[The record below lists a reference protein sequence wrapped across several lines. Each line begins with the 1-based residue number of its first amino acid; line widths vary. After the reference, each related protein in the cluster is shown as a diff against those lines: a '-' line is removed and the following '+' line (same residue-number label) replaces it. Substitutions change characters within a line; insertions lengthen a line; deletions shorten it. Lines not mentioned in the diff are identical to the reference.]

1 MKKIAFFL
9 VVSLSAITS
18 LVNASDFSIGVE
30 YLYWNVLQ
38 SSMSYATTVDSV
50 PALNNPTIVTQP
62 QDWTSGFRLT
72 AAKEIKCDLNTSF
85 SWTRVHNSVK
95 GSVSNPFIIA
105 TEIFSPGPGGIGI
118 GGNGVGG
125 PASSQW
131 NCNFDMLDLNFTCP
145 GFEDFA
151 YSICPLV
158 GVKGGRIYQNQFI
171 TYDNFV
177 DTNTGVFF
185 NATVNEKNNLWCVG
199 PKIGFNS
206 AYELGNGL
214 SFLGNFS
221 TSFLYGRLFSSTN
234 TQIVEPG
241 VPSVDTTLTNIKR
254 RIMPQFQLLLGLNW
268 DTCLCDCYEASIGVG
283 YEVQY
288 FFHTWR
294 ISNSSIQN
302 FYVTNTGFGDL
313 MLHGLTANL
322 SVRF

>member
-1 MKKIAFFL
+1 MKKISFLL
-9 VVSLSAITS
+9 VVSLSMITS
-18 LVNASDFSIGVE
+18 LVNASDVSLGVE

-38 SSMSYATTVDSV
+38 SSMSYATTVDDIA
-50 PALNNPTIVTQP
+50 ALTNPTIVTQA

-72 AAKEIKCDLNTSF
+72 AAKGMEGDVNTSF
-85 SWTRVHNSVK
+85 SWTRVHNSSK
-95 GSVSNPFIIA
+95 GSVSSPFIIA
-105 TEIFSPGPGGIGI
+105 TELLGPNNGFGV
-118 GGNGVGG
+118 GGNGLGG

-131 NCNFDMLDLNFTCP
+131 NVNFDMLDLNFTCP
-145 GFEDFA
+145 SFENGV
-151 YSICPLV
+151 YSVYPLV
-158 GVKGGRIYQNQFI
+158 GVKGGRIYQNQYI
-171 TYDNFV
+171 TYSNFL
-177 DTNTGVFF
+177 DTGTGVFF

-221 TSFLYGRLFSSTN
+221 TSFLYGRLFTSAHTLM
-234 TQIVEPG
+234 VEPG
-241 VPSVDTTLTNIKR
+241 SPTVDSTLTNIKR

-313 MLHGLTANL
+313 MLHGLTANF